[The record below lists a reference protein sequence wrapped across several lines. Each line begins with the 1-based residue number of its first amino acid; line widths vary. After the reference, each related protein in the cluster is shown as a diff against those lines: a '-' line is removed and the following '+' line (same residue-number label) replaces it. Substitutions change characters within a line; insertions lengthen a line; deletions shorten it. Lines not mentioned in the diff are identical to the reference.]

1 MPFAIDL
8 PNSGAT
14 TATVRGPRSWQRPF
28 PDLTAELTF
37 VEPYIQTVD
46 DFTPL
51 ALDTPHPD
59 IHDAYL
65 VEESERENIGGFYKW
80 ERTYARIPP
89 SREVF
94 EGYSWIVPGIGT
106 GAIYSAQS
114 ISSVSHAASVT
125 TIVAASSPGISV
137 GDQCNVA
144 YTFTDA
150 ATGTQYGR
158 TVLRTALS
166 GTSGTTV
173 KVDLIS
179 EPGGTLTFLTVKKV
193 EPGRA
198 AEALEV
204 GSVIQVDY
212 FLPGVSTGINTAFDI
227 PIIEAL
233 EIYDSDGVKT
243 DSFTATTSPTLATWR
258 SYVAAKTRVCVV
270 RSVIRR
276 WLGNIYERST
286 RYCVAQ

>member
-1 MPFAIDL
+1 MPLVIDL
-8 PNSGAT
+8 PNSGAVS
-14 TATVRGPRSWQRPF
+14 ATVRGPRSWQRPF

-37 VEPYIQTVD
+37 TEPYIQTVE
-46 DFTPL
+46 DFVPL

-59 IHDAYL
+59 IPDAYL
-65 VEESERENIGGFYKW
+65 VEESERENAGGFYKW
-80 ERTYARIPP
+80 TRTYARIPP

-94 EGYSWIVPGIGT
+94 ESYSWIVPGIGS
-106 GAIYSAQS
+106 GAVYAAQN
-114 ISSVSHAASVT
+114 ISSVSHAAGVT
-125 TIVAASSPGISV
+125 TITAASSPGISV

-144 YTFTDA
+144 YTFTDS

-173 KVDLIS
+173 KVALIA

-204 GSVIQVDY
+204 GSVVQLDY

-227 PIIEAL
+227 PVIEAL

-243 DSFTATTSPTLATWR
+243 DSFTASTTPTLAEWR
-258 SYVAAKTRVCVV
+258 ALVAAKSRQCVV
-270 RSVIRR
+270 RSVVRR
-276 WLGNIYERST
+276 WMGNIYERAT